1 MKKLGL
7 IGGVGPE
14 TTLKYYKEIEY
25 GVMERLGENVL
36 PRITI
41 ESLSCFRMIPLG
53 AAQDYEG
60 MTDYIMGAVDVL
72 EKAGCD
78 FIALACITGHMVFD
92 RVQERSAVPLV
103 SIVETCLEAVVA
115 RGCRKVLLLG
125 TEGTMKDDFFKKP
138 FRAAGLEVV
147 VPSQEEQRYVGWH
160 IENELEHG
168 IVREDVRQE
177 YYRIVNNMVN
187 SQKVDALILGCT
199 ELPMIFR
206 QENLPIPA
214 FDPTE
219 YHIKKIID
227 MIVA

>member
-25 GVMERLGENVL
+25 GVMEKLGRSVL

-53 AAQDYEG
+53 AAQDYKG
-60 MTDYIMGAVDVL
+60 MTDYIMSAVRGL

-78 FIALACITGHMVFD
+78 FIALACITGHMVYK
-92 RVQERSAVPLV
+92 RVQPQCHVPML
-103 SIVETCLEAVVA
+103 SIVDTCLEAVIA
-115 RGCRKVLLLG
+115 RGCRKALLLG
-125 TEGTMKDDFFKKP
+125 TEGTMKDDFFKQP
-138 FRAAGLEVV
+138 FRSAGLEIV
-147 VPSQEEQRYVGWH
+147 VPSPKEQQYVGWY

-168 IVREDVRQE
+168 IIREDVRKE
-177 YYRIVNNMVN
+177 FYRIVDYMV
-187 SQKVDALILGCT
+187 KKDGVDALILGCT
-199 ELPMIFR
+199 ELPLIVR
-206 QENLPIPA
+206 QEDLSIPV

-219 YHIKKIID
+219 YHIRKTID
-227 MIVA
+227 MICS

>member
-78 FIALACITGHMVFD
+78 FIALACITGHMVLTGF
-92 RVQERSAVPLV
+92 RNAALCRWSVSWRPVWKRLSPGVAGRFCCWGQKER
-103 SIVETCLEAVVA
+103 
-115 RGCRKVLLLG
+115 
-125 TEGTMKDDFFKKP
+125 
-138 FRAAGLEVV
+138 
-147 VPSQEEQRYVGWH
+147 
-160 IENELEHG
+160 
-168 IVREDVRQE
+168 
-177 YYRIVNNMVN
+177 
-187 SQKVDALILGCT
+187 
-199 ELPMIFR
+199 
-206 QENLPIPA
+206 
-214 FDPTE
+214 
-219 YHIKKIID
+219 
-227 MIVA
+227 